1 MSMTLVAPHEDVLFK
16 SSEDNGT
23 YYRNVKLS
31 ADVGNY
37 DAIRIAM
44 SKVDGSDWNVSV
56 SESPVIT
63 RNGKRGAHISMV
75 CSQLVEATTQVVTAS
90 ILVEGTRILFGSS
103 FWLNR
108 SQSGGQFS
116 TGAEPNFNTYHVF
129 YVIGI
134 RYQ

>member
-44 SKVDGSDWNVSV
+44 SKVDGSD
-56 SESPVIT
+56 
-63 RNGKRGAHISMV
+63 
-75 CSQLVEATTQVVTAS
+75 
-90 ILVEGTRILFGSS
+90 
-103 FWLNR
+103 
-108 SQSGGQFS
+108 
-116 TGAEPNFNTYHVF
+116 
-129 YVIGI
+129 
-134 RYQ
+134 